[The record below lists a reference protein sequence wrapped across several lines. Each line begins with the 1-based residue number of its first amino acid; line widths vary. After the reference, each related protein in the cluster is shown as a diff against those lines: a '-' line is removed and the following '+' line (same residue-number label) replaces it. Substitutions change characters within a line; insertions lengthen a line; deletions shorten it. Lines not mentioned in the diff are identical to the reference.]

1 MINRVVLVGRLT
13 KNPDLRYTQSGS
25 AVASFTVAVE
35 RPFTNQNGDRDA
47 DFINCVMWRKA
58 AENFANFTHKG
69 AMVGID
75 GRLSTRNYENN
86 QGQRVYVTE
95 VTVDNFALLEPRSA
109 NPNNQGNFNQNAGF
123 NNNQAFNNN
132 AFSNANFGGAAPQQP
147 ANNAFGNENRVFES
161 DNNVDLNSL
170 PFASEPA
177 DSSQANVN
185 INDQSAMS
193 ANQNQPAS
201 SADDRGDHPS
211 IDDVPF

>member
-1 MINRVVLVGRLT
+1 MLNRVVLTGRLT
-13 KNPDLRYTQSGS
+13 RDPELRYTGSGT
-25 AVASFTVAVE
+25 AVCSFTVAVD
-35 RPFTNQNGDRDA
+35 RQFRNQQGNRDA
-47 DFINCVMWRKA
+47 DFINCVIWRKS

-170 PFASEPA
+170 PFASESA

-193 ANQNQPAS
+193 ANPNQPAS
-201 SADDRGDHPS
+201 SADDQGDHPS